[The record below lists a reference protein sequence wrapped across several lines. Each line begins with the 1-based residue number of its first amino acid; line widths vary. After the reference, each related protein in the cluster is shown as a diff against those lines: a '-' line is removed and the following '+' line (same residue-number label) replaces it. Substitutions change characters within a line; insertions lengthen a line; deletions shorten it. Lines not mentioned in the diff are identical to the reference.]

1 MSNVV
6 SLLEFKILDIFD
18 NPIQP
23 RGLAE
28 KNVRSLRRRKI
39 CVAHKKGISLKGIAF
54 KGFACKNGLSQ
65 KRYLLVEP
73 IPFEFIL
80 KVRLQLHLF

>member
-28 KNVRSLRRRKI
+28 KNVWSLRRRKI
-39 CVAHKKGISLKGIAF
+39 CVAHKKGIVSKVLLLKVLLVKTVSVKKGI
-54 KGFACKNGLSQ
+54 CL
-65 KRYLLVEP
+65 
-73 IPFEFIL
+73 
-80 KVRLQLHLF
+80 